1 MFLLAAN
8 VSLVCLNFLILKSH
22 TNKNIKLYGPFIWMG
37 FNCLKSTKPLWG
49 DSLLLTTRSPGVHG
63 THTLDIR
70 RMKGWVNLEEINTTN
85 NPVINNIN
93 GNECCLSIVICPK
106 IVDTKFKKQD
116 CLEVKYFKKSGTIF
130 FI

>member
-1 MFLLAAN
+1 
-8 VSLVCLNFLILKSH
+8 
-22 TNKNIKLYGPFIWMG
+22 
-37 FNCLKSTKPLWG
+37 
-49 DSLLLTTRSPGVHG
+49 
-63 THTLDIR
+63 
-70 RMKGWVNLEEINTTN
+70 MKGWVNLEEINTTN

-106 IVDTKFKKQD
+106 IADTKFKKQD